1 MIVLENDNLYAEIN
15 LTGAELVVLQQKGKE
30 NVLWNPD
37 LAFWNRTSPNL
48 FPIVGRLVND
58 RYQYKDCTYELK
70 QHGFARDLPF
80 TIRAKTKSHVELQL
94 TDNEETRKK
103 YPFSFEFVVMYE
115 LFEDRIEI
123 SYITSNKDDKKMPY
137 SVGGHPGFALNLPLD
152 NYNLNFHS
160 SFEADRWLI
169 ENTFYTGQ
177 KQPMKIDSLLNLKNE
192 YFTNDAI
199 VFKQPKINQVTLEKI
214 NKERIVTV
222 GSSSWDAIGLWTKQ
236 NAPFFCIEP
245 WWGWADSHD
254 STGKIEEKSGL
265 HWLEP
270 GQEEMASY
278 FIQVH

>member
-1 MIVLENDNLYAEIN
+1 MIVLENDNLIAKIN
-15 LTGAELVVLQQKGKE
+15 VIGAELIVLQRKGND

-37 LAFWNRTSPNL
+37 VDFWNRTAPNL

-58 RYQYKDCTYELK
+58 RYQCEDDSYEMK

-80 TIRAKTKSHVELQL
+80 SIINQSQLSVELQL
-94 TDNEETRKK
+94 TDSEETRKF
-103 YPFSFEFVVMYE
+103 YPFNFEFVVIYE
-115 LFEDRIEI
+115 LIEDRIEI
-123 SYITSNKDDKKMPY
+123 SYKTSNNNEIKMPY

-152 NYNLNFHS
+152 KYRLNFHS

-169 ENTFYTGQ
+169 EKGYYSGQ
-177 KQPMKIDSLLNLKNE
+177 KHSMKIDCFLNLKDE
-192 YFTNDAI
+192 YFTSDAI
-199 VFKQPKINQVTLEKI
+199 VFKHPKFTKVTLEKI
-214 NKERIVTV
+214 NAEQVVTL
-222 GSSSWDAIGLWTKQ
+222 GSSSWEAIGFWTKQ

-254 STGKIEEKSGL
+254 STGNIEDKAGL

-270 GQEEMASY
+270 QQEEMVSY